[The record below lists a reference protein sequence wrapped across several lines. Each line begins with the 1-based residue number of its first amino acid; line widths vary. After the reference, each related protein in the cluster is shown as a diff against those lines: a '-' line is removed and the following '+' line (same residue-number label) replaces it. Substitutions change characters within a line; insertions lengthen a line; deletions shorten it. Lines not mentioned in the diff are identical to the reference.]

1 MYFIHR
7 SPPNRRKA
15 LLIRNS
21 TIGNYYKNRKK
32 VAPSNDVKLW
42 IEKCEFKQ

>member
-1 MYFIHR
+1 MYVIHR

-15 LLIRNS
+15 ILIRNS
-21 TIGNYYKNRKK
+21 TIDNYYKNKKK
-32 VAPSNDVKLW
+32 VAPSNDVQLW